1 MSGAAELLPLLG
13 VAFVFGLLI
22 GSFLNVVIH
31 RVPKGDSIVAPRS
44 RCPGCK
50 IAIAATD
57 NIPVFSY
64 LWLGGHCRH
73 CSESISAR
81 YPLVEFTTGL
91 VFAAIVWSHGIGPVT
106 VMYWIFAAGLIA
118 AAGIDFDEQW
128 IPDTVSLGGLLLGL
142 ALMPTAQMLQGAVY
156 ADALRESLAGALLG
170 GGLLWSVGFLHAR
183 ISVVAGR
190 KFDHWPGEGE
200 AHPRVMSLDYWTW
213 FPGLGF
219 GDVKLMAMV
228 GAFLGPAGVLQT
240 IVLAAFVGLV
250 VGLVA
255 LAGRSD
261 AGQPFGFGPAIAV
274 AALAGAIVPVAN
286 FFGAVS

>member
-1 MSGAAELLPLLG
+1 MGGAAAILPLLG
-13 VAFVFGLLI
+13 VAFIFGLLI

-31 RVPKGDSIVAPRS
+31 RVPKGESIVAPRS

-64 LWLGGHCRH
+64 LWLGGQCRH

-81 YPLVEFTTGL
+81 YPLVEFATGV
-91 VFAAIVWSHGIGPVT
+91 VFAAIVWAHGVGPVT
-106 VMYWIFAAGLIA
+106 LMYWVFAAGLIA

-128 IPDTVSLGGLLLGL
+128 IPDTVSVGGLLLGL
-142 ALMPTAQMLQGAVY
+142 ALMPAAHVIEGAVY
-156 ADALRESLAGALLG
+156 AEALRFSVLGALLG

-183 ISVVAGR
+183 ISVLAGR
-190 KFDHWPGEGE
+190 EFEHWPGEGE
-200 AHPRVMSLDYWTW
+200 APPRFLSLDYWTW

-240 IVLAAFVGLV
+240 IVIAAFVGLV
-250 VGLVA
+250 FGIAALVRR
-255 LAGRSD
+255 AGP
-261 AGQPFGFGPAIAV
+261 GEPFGFGPAIAV
-274 AALAGAIVPVAN
+274 AALAGAILPAAR
-286 FFGAVS
+286 FFGGVS